1 MDAETL
7 PARWGIVRAEWLF
20 HPDIGVD
27 ELAMLACLS
36 TYLNRQ
42 GYCWPSQKTLAARLK
57 KSRPWVIKVLNRL
70 VETGLV
76 IRTRRERKD
85 GGLRSCLYRMP
96 APNFTGAVVLDD
108 KPSTDA
114 PVVAQEYPERVSS
127 EQACPERDRDCRDG
141 DMNHQHK
148 IQDSLSQERARAQHR
163 ERASGK
169 TIHGMVKSCR
179 VARPVP
185 DGWTPSAADLAWAA
199 KAYPDMDPET
209 LTREFVYAS
218 QAKGYTY
225 VNLGCAW
232 RSWFANQ
239 RRWKEDCHDRF
250 VRSRRGKRSYRNQE
264 SPEPPLGS
272 GNTRSS
278 EPRQTAQPDRAVP
291 DQHACQSIYHDGGPQ
306 SGLVE
311 RNRAAA
317 DACLE
322 RVLARRAGSSFA
334 GLSSI

>member
-76 IRTRRERKD
+76 VRTRRERKD

-96 APNFTGAVVLDD
+96 TPDFTGAVVLDD
-108 KPSTDA
+108 KPSTNA
-114 PVVAQEYPERVSS
+114 PADAQEHPERVPS

-148 IQDSLSQERARAQHR
+148 IQDSLSQERASAQNG

-169 TIHGMVKSCR
+169 AIQEMVR
-179 VARPVP
+179 RQGVARQVP

-199 KAYPDMDPET
+199 EAHPDMDAEA
-209 LTREFVYAS
+209 LTRAFVHAS
-218 QAKGYTY
+218 WAKGYTY

-239 RRWKEDCHDRF
+239 RRWKEERHDRF
-250 VRSRRGKRSYRNQE
+250 VRSRTEKRSCRNQE

-272 GNTRSS
+272 DNTRSS
-278 EPRQTAQPDRAVP
+278 GPRQTVQPSRAAP
-291 DQHACQSIYHDGGPQ
+291 DQHACQSVYHNCGPQ

-311 RNRAAA
+311 RNGAAA

-322 RVLARRAGSSFA
+322 RVLARRAGSGFA
-334 GLSSI
+334 GFGSV